1 MIYILNNQQFDTGT
15 DTAQA
20 ILQEVHKMGL
30 RLQCPCIRPMPQM
43 YIAHQAGTYFIKRM
57 PSSGIDHSP
66 DCGSFAPPEELSGLA
81 QVHGT
86 AIEENPDD
94 GTTLLRLDFPLS
106 IRGKRSAAP
115 PPSMGVA
122 TEAKSVDRKLTLTS
136 LLHFLWH
143 EADLVKWV
151 PAMESKRWWGVVQG
165 AVLGAAA
172 NKIAKQQSI
181 ATKLYIPAPFHKDRI
196 EANAARR
203 NQFFRTL
210 TESASNATALG
221 IVIAEFK
228 AIEPTRLGGRFVF
241 KHMPD
246 CHFFADAD
254 LVAKFNRV
262 FEAQLML
269 ADMQPDTHIIVI
281 ATFSMAK
288 AGYPVLQDIGM
299 MLTTSN
305 WIPFEHTRDA
315 ALIDAMTKAKR
326 RFTKSLRF
334 NLPLDAPIASM
345 ITTDT
350 APPVAMFVTHPTDD
364 GSMETLL
371 SQTATEGTYRS
382 WMWLGDAAMPELP
395 ALGHAVPK
403 NPDVAVE

>member
-1 MIYILNNQQFDTGT
+1 MAYILNNQQFDAEVP
-15 DTAQA
+15 TAQA
-20 ILQEVHKMGL
+20 VLQEAHKMGL
-30 RLQCPCIRPMPQM
+30 RLQCPCIRPMPEM
-43 YIAHQAGTYFIKRM
+43 YIAHQNGTYFIKRM
-57 PSSGIDHSP
+57 PSSGIEHSP

-151 PAMESKRWWGVVQG
+151 PAMERKRGWGVIQM
-165 AVLGAAA
+165 ALLNAASG
-172 NKIAKQQSI
+172 KIAKQQAI
-181 ATKLYIPAPFHKDRI
+181 ATKLYIPDPFNKDRI

-210 TESASNATALG
+210 TNSTSTGTALG
-221 IVIAEFK
+221 ILVAEFK
-228 AIEPTRLGGRFVF
+228 SIEPSRFGGRFVF
-241 KHMPD
+241 KHIPD
-246 CHFFADAD
+246 CHFFADED
-254 LVAKFNRV
+254 LVVKFNRV

-269 ADMQPDTHIIVI
+269 ADMQPDTHIIAI

-305 WIPFEHTRDA
+305 
-315 ALIDAMTKAKR
+315 
-326 RFTKSLRF
+326 
-334 NLPLDAPIASM
+334 
-345 ITTDT
+345 
-350 APPVAMFVTHPTDD
+350 
-364 GSMETLL
+364 
-371 SQTATEGTYRS
+371 
-382 WMWLGDAAMPELP
+382 
-395 ALGHAVPK
+395 
-403 NPDVAVE
+403 

>member
-1 MIYILNNQQFDTGT
+1 LGPRDLLGARLVWLLDCLLFGVFIFLLNAVGS
-15 DTAQA
+15 
-20 ILQEVHKMGL
+20 V
-30 RLQCPCIRPMPQM
+30 
-43 YIAHQAGTYFIKRM
+43 
-57 PSSGIDHSP
+57 SP
-66 DCGSFAPPEELSGLA
+66 L
-81 QVHGT
+81 
-86 AIEENPDD
+86 
-94 GTTLLRLDFPLS
+94 
-106 IRGKRSAAP
+106 
-115 PPSMGVA
+115 
-122 TEAKSVDRKLTLTS
+122 
-136 LLHFLWH
+136 
-143 EADLVKWV
+143 
-151 PAMESKRWWGVVQG
+151 PAMEGKRWWGVIQG
-165 AVLGAAA
+165 ALLGAAA
-172 NKIAKQQSI
+172 NKIAKQQAI
-181 ATKLYIPAPFHKDRI
+181 ATKLYVPDPFNKDRI
-196 EANAARR
+196 EINAKRR

-210 TESASNATALG
+210 SDSTSNATALG

-254 LVAKFNRV
+254 LVDKFNRV

-315 ALIDAMTKAKR
+315 ALIEAMSKAKR

-334 NLPLDAPIASM
+334 NLPPNAPIASM

-350 APPVAMFVTHPTDD
+350 APPVAMFVTHPMDD

-371 SQTATEGTYRS
+371 AQTASEGTYPS
-382 WMWLGDAAMPELP
+382 WMWLGDKEMPELP
-395 ALGHAVPK
+395 SSR
-403 NPDVAVE
+403 

>member
-20 ILQEVHKMGL
+20 VLQEAHKMGV

-43 YIAHQAGTYFIKRM
+43 YIAHQDSTYFIKRM

-66 DCGSFAPPEELSGLA
+66 DCGSFSPPEELSGLA

-86 AIEENPDD
+86 AIDEDPDD
-94 GTTLLRLDFPLS
+94 GTTVLRLDFPLS

-151 PAMESKRWWGVVQG
+151 PAMEGKRWWGVVQG
-165 AVLGAAA
+165 ALLGAAA
-172 NKIAKQQSI
+172 NKIAKQQAI
-181 ATKLYIPAPFHKDRI
+181 ATKLYVPDPFNKDRI
-196 EANAARR
+196 EINAKRR

-210 TESASNATALG
+210 TDSTSSATALG

-246 CHFFADAD
+246 CHFFADGD
-254 LVAKFNRV
+254 LVNKFNRV

-269 ADMQPDTHIIVI
+269 ADMQPEV
-281 ATFSMAK
+281 
-288 AGYPVLQDIGM
+288 
-299 MLTTSN
+299 
-305 WIPFEHTRDA
+305 
-315 ALIDAMTKAKR
+315 
-326 RFTKSLRF
+326 
-334 NLPLDAPIASM
+334 
-345 ITTDT
+345 
-350 APPVAMFVTHPTDD
+350 
-364 GSMETLL
+364 L
-371 SQTATEGTYRS
+371 SQTFLTIEGVSSVDTLMLRAPQTAG
-382 WMWLGDAAMPELP
+382 MR
-395 ALGHAVPK
+395 
-403 NPDVAVE
+403 

>member
-1 MIYILNNQQFDTGT
+1 
-15 DTAQA
+15 
-20 ILQEVHKMGL
+20 MGL

-43 YIAHQAGTYFIKRM
+43 YIAYQAGTYFIKRM

-66 DCGSFAPPEELSGLA
+66 DCGSFSPPEELSGLA

-86 AIEENPDD
+86 AIDENPED
-94 GTTLLRLDFPLS
+94 GTTVLRLDFPLS

-151 PAMESKRWWGVVQG
+151 PAMEGKRWWGVVQG
-165 AVLGAAA
+165 ALLGAAT
-172 NKIAKQQSI
+172 NKIAKQQAI
-181 ATKLYIPAPFHKDRI
+181 ATKLYVPDPFNKDRI
-196 EANAARR
+196 EASAARR

-210 TESASNATALG
+210 TDSVSNAKALG

-269 ADMQPDTHIIVI
+269 ADMQPDTHIIII

-315 ALIDAMTKAKR
+315 ALIEAMTKAKR

-334 NLPLDAPIASM
+334 NLPPNAPIASM

-350 APPVAMFVTHPTDD
+350 APPVAMFVTHPMDD

-371 SQTATEGTYRS
+371 SQTASEGTYPS
-382 WMWLGDAAMPELP
+382 WMGLGDKEMPELP
-395 ALGHAVPK
+395 ALNYVGQQSTERATQ
-403 NPDVAVE
+403 